1 MSHLVLL
8 LVLVAA
14 FAHASWNLLAKR
26 AGNST
31 GFVWL
36 FSTVSALLYVP
47 VILILI
53 IIERP
58 HLNGLQV
65 LFILGTACLH
75 IAYFLFLQRGYA
87 AGDLSLA
94 YPLARGVA
102 PLISVLG
109 AIVLLGERPS
119 LIALLGIMLLLG
131 GVIFLVGN
139 PLQLV
144 KQGAV
149 VHIVIGY
156 ALLTSMFIAT
166 YTVWDKYA
174 VSTLLISPLLLDG
187 SSNIVRACLLT
198 PPIVGK
204 WRDVRET
211 WSRYRREVIGVALLS
226 PMAYV
231 LVLFAMS
238 TSPVSYVAPLR
249 ECSVLIG
256 TFMGTRFLA
265 EKQMWR
271 RLGAASVILTGIILL
286 AIS

>member
-1 MSHLVLL
+1 MNHLVMV
-8 LVLVAA
+8 LVLTAA
-14 FAHASWNLLAKR
+14 FIHATWNFLAKKV
-26 AGNST
+26 GNSA

-36 FSTVSALLYVP
+36 FSTWSALLYVP
-47 VILILI
+47 VLFILIL
-53 IIERP
+53 IERP

-75 IAYFLFLQRGYA
+75 IAYLFFLQRGYA
-87 AGDLSLA
+87 VGDLSLA

-102 PLISVLG
+102 PFISVLF

-119 LIALLGIMLLLG
+119 PSALLGITLLLG

-139 PLQLV
+139 PLRLM

-149 VHIVIGY
+149 MHIVIGY
-156 ALLTSMFIAT
+156 ALLTSLFIAA

-187 SSNIVRACLLT
+187 SSNIARAGLLT
-198 PPIVGK
+198 PTIVGK
-204 WRDVRET
+204 WGDVRET
-211 WSRYRREVIGVALLS
+211 WSRHRWEVVGVALLS
-226 PMAYV
+226 PLAYV
-231 LVLFAMS
+231 LVLFAMN

-271 RLGAASVILTGIILL
+271 RLGAASIILVGIVLL
-286 AIS
+286 AMS

>member
-1 MSHLVLL
+1 MTHLVLL

-14 FAHASWNLLAKR
+14 VVHASWNFLAKR
-26 AGNST
+26 AGDSV
-31 GFVWL
+31 GFLWL
-36 FSTVSALLYVP
+36 FSMVSALLYVP
-47 VILILI
+47 VLLVFIL
-53 IIERP
+53 IERP
-58 HLNGLQV
+58 HLDGLQL

-75 IAYFLFLQRGYA
+75 TAYFLFLQRGYA

-119 LIALLGIMLLLG
+119 LLALLGIMLLLG
-131 GVIFLVGN
+131 GVLFLVGN
-139 PLQLV
+139 PWQLM
-144 KQGAV
+144 KQGVAV
-149 VHIVIGY
+149 HRVIAY
-156 ALLTSMFIAT
+156 ALLTSLFIAT

-174 VSTLLISPLLLDG
+174 VSALLISPLLLDG
-187 SSNIVRACLLT
+187 SSNLVRTGLAT
-198 PPIVGK
+198 PMIMGR
-204 WRDVRET
+204 WSDVRET
-211 WSRYRREVIGVALLS
+211 WRKYRREAIGVAILS
-226 PMAYV
+226 PLAYV

-265 EKQMWR
+265 EKQMRR
-271 RLGAASVILTGIILL
+271 RLSAACVILIGIILL
-286 AIS
+286 AIG